1 MRDVPASTADAI
13 VETNE
18 QSRID
23 GLRVAMALLAILSLI
38 ALPFTRGI
46 PKVQPGEQP
55 AASPA
60 PT

>member
-1 MRDVPASTADAI
+1 MHEATADEI

-23 GLRVAMALLAILSLI
+23 GLRVAMALLAMLSLI

-46 PKVQPGEQP
+46 PRCSPGEKS
-55 AASPA
+55 AADPA
-60 PT
+60 PA